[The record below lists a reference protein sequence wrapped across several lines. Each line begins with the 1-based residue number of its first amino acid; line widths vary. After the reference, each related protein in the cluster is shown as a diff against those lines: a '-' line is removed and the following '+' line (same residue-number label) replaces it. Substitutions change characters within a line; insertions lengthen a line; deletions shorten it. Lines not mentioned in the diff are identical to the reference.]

1 MLNFFSKSSTKR
13 GRITSDKNSFVI
25 TNFVSITGTL
35 TNSISNHTKRIDL
48 LRSTKYRLFNKSN
61 VKRKLLTKCVDSIK

>member
-1 MLNFFSKSSTKR
+1 MLTFFSKSSTKR
-13 GRITSDKNSFVI
+13 GRISSDKNSFVI

-48 LRSTKYRLFNKSN
+48 PRSTKYRLFNKSN
-61 VKRKLLTKCVDSIK
+61 VKRKLLTKCVDGIN